1 MISRQNILHRSL
13 IWMCAVVTA
22 FVLVATDA
30 SAKLRIVT
38 AFPQDASI
46 AQTIGGNEVEV
57 NSLTTGNQNPHAVDP
72 KPSFS
77 VLLNKADL
85 LIVNGQN
92 MEMAWMPIA
101 LTSSRNP
108 KILEGEDGYLN
119 PSVGITFI
127 PYAQEE
133 LQETPFFSLNLIV
146 GDPQK
151 SGNHHYWLDP
161 ENGLVVARNIY
172 DKLVALDPD
181 HTDYYKENYERFVAQ
196 LKEKITK
203 WDEMMAPYKGV
214 NVVSYH
220 RDWIYLTKRHGLN
233 IFSYIEPKETIP
245 PSAGEVA
252 LLVKR
257 MKEKQIPIVI
267 VSPWQPQKISR
278 EVARQTGARF
288 LSLPSTVDARLGA
301 DDYIKLF
308 DVIYGELT
316 RALKEVQSQK

>member
-1 MISRQNILHRSL
+1 MTQNILHRSL
-13 IWMCAVVTA
+13 LWMCAVVTA
-22 FVLVATDA
+22 VVLMGTDA

-57 NSLTTGNQNPHAVDP
+57 HSLTTGNQNPHAVDP

-108 KILEGEDGYLN
+108 RILEGENGYLN

-133 LQETPFFSLNLIV
+133 LQSTPFFSLNLIV
-146 GDPQK
+146 GDPTK

-161 ENGLVVARNIY
+161 ENGLIVAKNIY
-172 DKLVALDPD
+172 DKLAALDPD
-181 HTDYYKENYERFVAQ
+181 HADYFKSNYERFVAQ

-203 WDEMMAPYKGV
+203 WDEMMAPYRGV
-214 NVVSYH
+214 KVVSYH
-220 RDWIYLTKRHGLN
+220 RDWIYLTRRHGLD
-233 IFSYIEPKETIP
+233 IFAYIEPKETIP

-257 MKEKQIPIVI
+257 MKENRIPVVI
-267 VSPWQPQKISR
+267 VSPWQPQKISQ

-288 LSLPSTVDARLGA
+288 LSLPSTVDPRSGA
-301 DDYIKLF
+301 DNYIALF
-308 DVIYGELT
+308 DVIYGELIG
-316 RALKEVQSQK
+316 ALKEVRSEK